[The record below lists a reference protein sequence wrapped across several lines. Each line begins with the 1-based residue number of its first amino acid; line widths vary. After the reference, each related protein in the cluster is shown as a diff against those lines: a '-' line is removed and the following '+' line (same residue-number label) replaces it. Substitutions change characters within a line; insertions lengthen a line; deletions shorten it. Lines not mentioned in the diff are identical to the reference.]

1 VLDHGGQF
9 RAFSAI
15 HGGAAFELVFPST
28 SIVTARPE
36 ESRASAC
43 ALEDGPLVL
52 LVDDDEEQAL
62 SLKRVLQLSGVDAMY
77 SATVAEALVA
87 LKSSDISAVVCDSNM
102 PDGGARTLL
111 SQMRESSLRRRV
123 AVMSGDTGEGLIYQF
138 AAYGAE
144 AFFRKPTEASE
155 IVAWVRG
162 SNPIES
168 L

>member
-1 VLDHGGQF
+1 
-9 RAFSAI
+9 
-15 HGGAAFELVFPST
+15 
-28 SIVTARPE
+28 
-36 ESRASAC
+36 
-43 ALEDGPLVL
+43 
-52 LVDDDEEQAL
+52 
-62 SLKRVLQLSGVDAMY
+62 MY